1 MQRIGQGCLGVLLLV
16 LSLGTSV
23 PVVAAQRVLI
33 AAVQFPPYVV
43 KPEQGK
49 QRGLLAELVDSLN
62 RIQGD
67 YQFDLRPT
75 SLNRRFDDFQNGRF
89 DIAIFENPDWN
100 WQGIAG
106 TRIDMG
112 LEDSEVF
119 IARAQPGRTQGYFDN
134 LQDKHLALLNGY
146 HYGFAGFNNDPEW
159 LARNF
164 KAQIT
169 YSNESTLNLVLR
181 GRADAAPITRSW
193 LGAYLREHP
202 QVETQLLISTWV
214 DQVYRH
220 YAILRPQA
228 PISAERFRQLLQ
240 ELRDDGEL
248 TRIFTPYAITVT
260 PRVAGSSAAKH
271 AAD

>member
-1 MQRIGQGCLGVLLLV
+1 MQRIGQGCLGVLLLA
-16 LSLGTSV
+16 LSLSTSL
-23 PVVAAQRVLI
+23 PVAAAQRVLI

-43 KPEQGK
+43 RPEQDA
-49 QRGLLAELVDSLN
+49 QRGLLVELVDSLN

-75 SLNRRFDDFQNGRF
+75 SLNRRLDDFKSGRF
-89 DIAIFENPDWN
+89 DIAIFENPDWS

-106 TRIDMG
+106 VRIDLG

-119 IARAQPGRTQGYFDN
+119 IARAQPGRTQNYFDN
-134 LQDKHLALLNGY
+134 LQDKRLALLNGY
-146 HYGFAGFNNDPEW
+146 HYGFAGFNNDPDW
-159 LARNF
+159 LERNF
-164 KAQIT
+164 KAQLT

-181 GRADAAPITRSW
+181 GRADVAPLTRSW
-193 LGAYLREHP
+193 LEGYLREYP
-202 QVETQLLISTWV
+202 QVEAQLLISTWA

-228 PISAERFRQLLQ
+228 PITAERFRQLLQ
-240 ELRDDGEL
+240 ELRNDGEL
-248 TRIFTPYAITVT
+248 KRIFAPYAIKVT
-260 PRVAGSSAAKH
+260 PRVAGSSAARS